1 MAQYF
6 LLLDAAEFHDQFR
19 PALVA
24 SWRKRSFA
32 PLGTLTDMLL
42 PRMRDFA
49 VRYHLGSQEPLLA
62 QVAGGLPFD
71 RTFWHH
77 LVGEVLWYGAVD
89 IPELQTAEPAWTCL
103 VKPPGTI
110 VQAHRGSRDLVFGGG
125 FYRPD
130 AAGWNDVEDVRRLA
144 ASLAGVD
151 VNTWQPE
158 ELAALNDIA
167 VDERAE
173 ELADAQAWFPDFAS
187 FYRQAAEAGRIVVCE
202 SL

>member
-6 LLLDAAEFHDQFR
+6 LLLDATEFHELFR
-19 PALVA
+19 PALAA
-24 SWRKRSFA
+24 SWRSRSFA
-32 PLGTLTDMLL
+32 PFGTVTDTLL

-49 VRYHLGSQEPLLA
+49 ARYHLGSQEPLLA
-62 QVAGGLPFD
+62 QVTGGLAFD

-103 VKPPGTI
+103 VKSPGTI
-110 VQAHRGSRDLVFGGG
+110 LQAYRGSRDLVFGGG

-130 AAGWNDVEDVRRLA
+130 AAGWNDVDDVQQLARCLA
-144 ASLAGVD
+144 AVD
-151 VNTWQPE
+151 VYAWRPE
-158 ELAALNDIA
+158 DLAALDE
-167 VDERAE
+167 DERAE
-173 ELADAQAWFPDFAS
+173 ELADAQEWFPDFAG
-187 FYRQAAEAGRIVVCE
+187 FYGRAAEAGRIVVCE